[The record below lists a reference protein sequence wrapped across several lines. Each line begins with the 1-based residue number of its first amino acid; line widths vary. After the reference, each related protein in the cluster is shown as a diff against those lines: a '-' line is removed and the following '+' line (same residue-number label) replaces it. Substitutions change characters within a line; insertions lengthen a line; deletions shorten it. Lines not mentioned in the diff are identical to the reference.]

1 MIQMIQLLTKPM
13 RSTVAARS
21 ACFAGAVLACVVLTG
36 TTVGWA
42 EDWPQFRGPNATG
55 VSIESKNLPVSFS
68 SEDKVLWSVE
78 LGEGI
83 ACPIIAGG
91 RTCATTMV
99 DKETFAVISFDAAT
113 GKEQW
118 RKTFPTGPLP
128 DITQPNTPASST
140 PASDGER
147 VYVYFST
154 LGLMAFDAVDGKLL
168 WKQPIPLPFYLLD
181 WGAAHS
187 PIVFEDMVIFNQDD
201 DLSPFLVAFD
211 KYTGK
216 LRWKT
221 ERNDMLAGYA
231 IPVLCRA
238 GGRTD
243 IVVSGSGKLKGYD
256 PANGKQ
262 LWTCNSLLRTIMT
275 SPVVRDDM
283 IYVSLQSYGDTARVL
298 KFALLQW
305 KDTNQDGKLSRQ
317 ELDKAFWKKFD
328 KRDSNKDYVL
338 VDNEID
344 KAFQSP
350 SNMVGGG
357 NIIQAIKG
365 GGTGDVTKTHM
376 VWNLD
381 SKAPSNIASPLVV
394 DGRLFIVKK
403 GGISASF
410 DADTGET
417 IWNRKRIRNL
427 GNYYASPIAGDGKIY
442 VTGENGF
449 VVVLKQGPKVEVLG
463 KNDMGESCT
472 ATPAIANGRLYIRTL
487 SKLYCISEEAK

>member
-1 MIQMIQLLTKPM
+1 MKMLRKHVQ
-13 RSTVAARS
+13 STVPARPAGWAAT
-21 ACFAGAVLACVVLTG
+21 VLACAMLTG
-36 TTVGWA
+36 TTAALA
-42 EDWPQFRGPNATG
+42 EDWPQFRGPNASG
-55 VSIESKNLPVSFS
+55 VSTESKNLPVAFS
-68 SEDKVLWSVE
+68 NTDKVLWSAE

-91 RTCATTMV
+91 RTFATTMV
-99 DKETFAVISFDAAT
+99 DKHTFAVISFDAAT

-128 DITQPNTPASST
+128 DITPPNTPASST
-140 PASDGER
+140 PASDGDR

-154 LGLMAFDAVDGKLL
+154 LGLMAFDAADGKLL
-168 WKQPIPLPFYLLD
+168 WKKPIQLPFYLLD
-181 WGAAHS
+181 WGAAQS

-231 IPVLCRA
+231 IPVICRA

-243 IVVSGSGKLKGYD
+243 IVIAGSGKLKGYD
-256 PANGKQ
+256 PSNGKQ

-275 SPVVRDDM
+275 SPVVRNDK
-283 IYVSLQSYGDTARVL
+283 IYVSLQSYGDTSRVL

-305 KDTNQDGKLSRQ
+305 KDTNQDGKLSRK

-328 KRDSNKDYVL
+328 HGDANQDGFL
-338 VDNEID
+338 VDDEID

-350 SNMVGGG
+350 GNMVGGG

-365 GGTGDVTKTHM
+365 GGSGDVTKSHM

-394 DGRLFIVKK
+394 DGRVFVVKK

-410 DADTGET
+410 NAETGAT
-417 IWNRKRIRNL
+417 VWNRKRIRNL

-472 ATPAIANGRLYIRTL
+472 ATPAIADGRLYIRTL
-487 SKLYCISEEAK
+487 TKLYCISEEAK